1 MKLIGAIERVLNGA
15 LFELGKGCTRSF
27 APSLPLG
34 SNEAGKI
41 GSSRGLTRR
50 ELQKSPGDRQQR
62 PGFLMPGLQ
71 LLEAGTKGLRMGFFQ
86 IGQSALQIAEPGLP
100 RIELLLETLL

>member
-1 MKLIGAIERVLNGA
+1 MARHLSWDEVA
-15 LFELGKGCTRSF
+15 LTASPRRFRSEATR
-27 APSLPLG
+27 LR
-34 SNEAGKI
+34 KI

-50 ELQKSPGDRQQR
+50 ELQKSPSNWQQR

-71 LLEAGTKGLRMGFFQ
+71 LLDAGTKGLSMGFLQ

-100 RIELLLETLL
+100 RVELLL

>member
-1 MKLIGAIERVLNGA
+1 MARY
-15 LFELGKGCTRSF
+15 
-27 APSLPLG
+27 PSLEKVALTASPRRFR
-34 SNEAGKI
+34 SEATRLRKI

-50 ELQKSPGDRQQR
+50 ELQKSPGDRQQC

-71 LLEAGTKGLRMGFFQ
+71 LLEAGTKRLRMGFFQ

-100 RIELLLETLL
+100 RSELLL